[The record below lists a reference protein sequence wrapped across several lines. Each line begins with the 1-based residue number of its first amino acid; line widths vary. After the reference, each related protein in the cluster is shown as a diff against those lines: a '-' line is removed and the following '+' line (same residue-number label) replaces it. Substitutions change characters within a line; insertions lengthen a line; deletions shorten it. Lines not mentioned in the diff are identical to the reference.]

1 MKIKRKVIFF
11 IALMSLF
18 YCLTLMQD
26 TYAKYIT
33 TASANTDLTIARWNI
48 LVNNQD
54 ILANSDFSD
63 KIIPYFAG
71 TTNIKN
77 DVVAPTATGYF
88 DIILNGVD
96 TDVSFT
102 YTITVN
108 QSVRNTVSDLK
119 ITKYIINNE
128 EHTFSSGTTST
139 AITGDILYIDS
150 IKIKSIRF
158 FVEWDDN
165 ASTQTM
171 NNELD
176 TLATSNGVAAYYVN
190 VNVVQKR

>member
-139 AITGDILYIDS
+139 TITGDILYNDS

>member
-54 ILANSDFSD
+54 SLANSDFSD

-139 AITGDILYIDS
+139 TITGDILYNDS